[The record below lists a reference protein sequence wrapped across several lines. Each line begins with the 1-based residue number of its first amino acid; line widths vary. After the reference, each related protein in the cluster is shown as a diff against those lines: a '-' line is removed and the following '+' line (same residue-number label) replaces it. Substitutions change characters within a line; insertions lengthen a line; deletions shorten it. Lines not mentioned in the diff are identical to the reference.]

1 MSTAPA
7 KMWVF
12 VGEHFACIKITGRAN
27 FASSIDFRTLVQGL
41 RQKDCN
47 YFVLDLS
54 ECSLMDSTF
63 LGVLA
68 GFGLQSTASNA
79 GNTISIELLNPNE
92 RITELLE
99 SLGVLH
105 LFKVAHRTLQLP
117 ETSQSVPLT
126 PACPTR
132 EEVRAACLEAHQTL
146 MQVNPQNAAKF
157 KEVAAFL
164 AEDLKKQQANPDKP
178 GAAKPQ

>member
-7 KMWVF
+7 KMWVLA
-12 VGEHFACIKITGRAN
+12 GEHFACIKISGRAN
-27 FASSIDFRTLVQGL
+27 FSSSIDFKTVVQEL
-41 RQKDCN
+41 RQKGCN

-54 ECSLMDSTF
+54 ECTLMDSTF

-68 GFGLQSTASNA
+68 GFGLKSQANKGDGGKGA
-79 GNTISIELLNPNE
+79 MELLNPNE
-92 RITELLE
+92 RVTELLE

-105 LFKVAHRTLQLP
+105 LFRLTQGPLQAP
-117 ETSQSVPLT
+117 RSIESQELA

-132 EEVRAACLEAHQTL
+132 DDVRRACLEAHQTL
-146 MQVNPQNAAKF
+146 IEINPQNAAKF

-164 AEDLKKQQANPDKP
+164 AEDLKKGRPS
-178 GAAKPQ
+178 G